1 MKTQKSE
8 NLIEKNERFIDNIN
22 RVINS
27 KIKQNLSIILVHN
40 SNKIST

>member
-8 NLIEKNERFIDNIN
+8 NLIEKNERFIDNVN

-40 SNKIST
+40 LLFTE